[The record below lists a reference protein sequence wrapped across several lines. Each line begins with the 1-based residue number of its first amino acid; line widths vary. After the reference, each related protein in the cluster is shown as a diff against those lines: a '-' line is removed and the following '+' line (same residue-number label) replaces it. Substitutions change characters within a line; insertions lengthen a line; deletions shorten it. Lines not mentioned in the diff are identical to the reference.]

1 MPDTNLRIAPIL
13 PDNERQN
20 ALLGTLGA
28 VGEGFKMYDLAKL
41 ILSFEIQGHELVV
54 TNLAGDELARLDLGS
69 VQPVVPA
76 HRRYVLWT
84 GSAVAPTAGQFLAI
98 VEGVDGTT
106 ATADRLTVPGAPAST
121 IVNGRSWLHIATIE
135 ATLSDIRIEGSQL
148 SQRNAWGAG
157 GALEISNEDHYVYSP
172 RSPRG
177 LQAADYAGGRVL
189 VLTP

>member
-1 MPDTNLRIAPIL
+1 MADTNLRTAPTL
-13 PDNERQN
+13 PDDEREN
-20 ALLGTLGA
+20 ALIGTLGA

-41 ILSFEIQGHELVV
+41 ILDFEIQGHELVV

-69 VQPVVPA
+69 VQPVVQT
-76 HRRYVLWT
+76 HTRYALWT
-84 GSAVAPTAGQFLAI
+84 GSATPPTAVQFLAI
-98 VEGVDGTT
+98 VEGTDGTT
-106 ATADRLTVPGAPAST
+106 ATADRLTVPGPPVST
-121 IVNGRSWLHIATIE
+121 IVNGRSWLHIATVS

-157 GALEISNEDHYVYSP
+157 AALEISNEDHYVYSP

-177 LQAADYAGGRVL
+177 LQAADYSGGRVL